1 MQFSSKMFSPLS
13 SFMEMGLPLVAL
25 KNFDHTQ
32 ISTILGRR
40 NKKYLLIDPLL
51 QQRAFKQFLSI
62 LLSFRNSSIPILIV
76 VNSSNSGLAKQL
88 EHSLKIKD
96 ISVISSLDVHS
107 LDIRKR
113 YPDTV
118 SPVIVSLFITD
129 KTQMRYLFLESELN
143 FSPLLCLGNTRVN
156 REFGTYQILGNFET
170 SLAQR
175 FVLVM
180 VFLALKKRK
189 ANVLS

>member
-113 YPDTV
+113 YPDMV

-143 FSPLLCLGNTRVN
+143 FSPILCLGNTRVN

>member
-143 FSPLLCLGNTRVN
+143 FSPILCLGNTRVN